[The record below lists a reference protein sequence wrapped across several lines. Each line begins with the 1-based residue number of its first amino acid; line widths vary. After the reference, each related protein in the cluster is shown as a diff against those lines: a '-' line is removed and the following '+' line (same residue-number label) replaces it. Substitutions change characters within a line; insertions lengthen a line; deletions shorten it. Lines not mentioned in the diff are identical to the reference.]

1 MKSQRTG
8 TVKNLQKL
16 ADKNL
21 NKGSPKKINERYQSN
36 LCGTQNLN
44 ARKYGKSTTWLQWL
58 FVSTVH

>member
-1 MKSQRTG
+1 MKSQKTG

-21 NKGSPKKINERYQSN
+21 NKGSPKKKNERYQSN

-44 ARKYGKSTTWLQWL
+44 ARKYGKSTT
-58 FVSTVH
+58 